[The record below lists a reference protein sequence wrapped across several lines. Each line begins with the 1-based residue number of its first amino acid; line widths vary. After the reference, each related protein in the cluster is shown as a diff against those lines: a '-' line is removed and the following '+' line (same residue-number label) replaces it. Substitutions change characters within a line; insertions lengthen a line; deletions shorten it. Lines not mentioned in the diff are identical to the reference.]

1 MADTR
6 FDRGRFESRLA
17 TRRLGR
23 ALIAR
28 AETAST
34 NDDVW
39 DALAQGLPD
48 GVTVVAD
55 AQTMGRGRLGRTWA
69 HAPGLGLAMSVG
81 LHLGCDRRPQGATA
95 LVAGLAVA
103 EGLVS
108 LGVRASLKWPNDVLL
123 GGRKLAGVLCESRAL
138 PRGDAVVVGI
148 GLNVHQ
154 AESDFPSELRESAAS
169 LRRAGHDAT
178 IEDVAAAILNVL
190 EPRWDALQEGDR
202 AAVLA
207 AWSAHSDMFGR
218 PVTVRGAHGMVE
230 GVARGL
236 DADGGLVVRLE
247 SGVETVVV
255 AGDVEPHAADGSVA
269 S

>member
-1 MADTR
+1 MADAR
-6 FDRGRFESRLA
+6 FDRARFESRLT

-23 ALIAR
+23 ALIVR

-55 AQTMGRGRLGRTWA
+55 AQTKGRGRLGRAWS

-81 LHLGCDRRPQGATA
+81 LHLGCDRRPHGATA

-103 EGLVS
+103 EGLAS
-108 LGVRASLKWPNDVLL
+108 LGVRASLKWPNDVRL

-138 PRGDAVVVGI
+138 PRGDAVVVGV
-148 GLNVHQ
+148 GLNVLHDG
-154 AESDFPSELRESAAS
+154 SDFAPELRDLATS
-169 LRRAGHDAT
+169 LRIAGHEAA
-178 IEDVAAAILNVL
+178 IEDVAGAIVNAL

-202 AAVLA
+202 AALLA
-207 AWSAHSDMFGR
+207 AWSAHTDMFGR
-218 PVTVRGAHGMVE
+218 PVAVRGAEGVVE

-236 DADGGLVVRLE
+236 DPDGGLIVRLQ

-255 AGDVEPHAADGSVA
+255 AGDVELPGGSLA

>member
-1 MADTR
+1 MADAR
-6 FDRGRFESRLA
+6 FDRARFESRLS

-23 ALIAR
+23 ALLTR
-28 AETAST
+28 AETSST

-48 GVTVVAD
+48 GVTVIAD
-55 AQTMGRGRLGRTWA
+55 AQSRGRGRLGRVWA

-103 EGLVS
+103 EGLAS
-108 LGVRASLKWPNDVLL
+108 LGVRVALKWPNDVMLR
-123 GGRKLAGVLCESRAL
+123 GRKLAGVLCESRAL
-138 PRGDAVVVGI
+138 PRGDAVVIGI
-148 GLNVHQ
+148 GLNVAHGDDDFPDELRLTAISLHQ
-154 AESDFPSELRESAAS
+154 AGHEV
-169 LRRAGHDAT
+169 AG
-178 IEDVAAAILNVL
+178 EDLAAAILGAL
-190 EPRWDALQEGDR
+190 ETRWDALQEGDR
-202 AAVLA
+202 AEALA
-207 AWSAHSDMFGR
+207 AWSAHTDMFGR
-218 PVTVRGAHGMVE
+218 AVTVRGAQGVIE

-236 DADGGLVVRLE
+236 DPDGGLIVRLE

-255 AGDVEPHAADGSVA
+255 AGEVEALPADGSRA